1 MDLSK
6 LAPTTPSDPD
16 VVREIPNLFRVYKD
30 GRVERLIGVETVP
43 SGTDSRTNVQSKDVT
58 INPDTGVSARLY
70 LPPNTSP
77 SQKLTLLIYIHG
89 GAFCVCTPFNPGYHV
104 HMNTLSAYA
113 NVVVVSVHYRLAP
126 ESPIPVCYDD
136 TWEAIQWVAKHASG
150 DGPEPW
156 LNDHV
161 DFGRVFFGGDSAGA
175 NIAHNMA
182 MRIGAEGLGGL
193 NLNGIVLACPYFGGD
208 EKDILVEL
216 LYPNYGGVDDLKIHS
231 MKDPK
236 ISGLCCKKVLIF
248 VAEKDVLRGRGQSY
262 YEALKK
268 SEWNGTVDIIET
280 EGENHVFH
288 LLNPVGEK
296 SVALVQKFVEFMKQ
310 T

>member
-6 LAPTTPSDPD
+6 LSPITPSDPD

-30 GRVERLIGVETVP
+30 GRVERFIGVETVP
-43 SGTDSRTNVQSKDVT
+43 SGIDSRTQVQSKDVT
-58 INPDTGVSARLY
+58 INPDTAVSARLY

-89 GAFCVCTPFNPGYHV
+89 GAFCVCTPFNLGYHV

-150 DGPEPW
+150 NGPEPW
-156 LNDHV
+156 LNDHA
-161 DFGRVFFGGDSAGA
+161 DFGNVFFGGDSAGG

-182 MRIGAEGLGGL
+182 MRLGDERLEGF

-216 LYPNYGGVDDLKIHS
+216 LYPNYGGVDDVKIHS

-236 ISGLCCKKVLIF
+236 ISGLSCRKVLIF

-262 YEALKK
+262 YEALKN
-268 SEWNGTVDIIET
+268 SGWNGTVDIIEI

-288 LLNPVGEK
+288 LLNPVAEK